1 MLRQPPPPTS
11 NAYYTSER
19 AWLDHLRIMA
29 ELPYPS
35 RALVPAMVSV
45 LREHLDWH
53 LIAFGWD
60 ERATLKP
67 LSYWAEPIVGEILRH
82 YVENFGKFAQEVP
95 LQAMLDSKGHLLR
108 AAVTMPE
115 YEQSSLY
122 RDLLEPY
129 GVRWGMSMLVY
140 LGEEEV
146 GFFGLFRRREFGPYT
161 DADQERLDKVAL
173 ALGDLDRRHNPLAA
187 LPEPG
192 NREAMLASLLIGHDG
207 RILALSRNV
216 RNILFLARREGMGPP
231 DWARSDW
238 QALPPEVTTQV
249 EALFVTE
256 DCVAREVKLRL
267 PWGGF
272 DFVLEKMDLTGDR
285 PETVVNVV
293 IRHHEP
299 LDIAV
304 AQALW
309 GWPLSPQEKR
319 ILVASARNP
328 GRAELAAALGL
339 TEGTLRHYINEL
351 QSRMGVASRQE
362 LIERVLEAP

>member
-1 MLRQPPPPTS
+1 
-11 NAYYTSER
+11 
-19 AWLDHLRIMA
+19 MA

-35 RALVPAMVSV
+35 RALMPAVAAV
-45 LREHLDWH
+45 LREHIDWD
-53 LIAFGWD
+53 LILFGWD

-67 LSYWAEPIVGEILRH
+67 LSYWAEPIVGEILQH
-82 YVENFGKFAQEVP
+82 YVENFGKFTQEIP
-95 LQAMLDSKGHLLR
+95 LQAMLDSNGHLLR
-108 AAVTMPE
+108 TAETFPE
-115 YEQSSLY
+115 YEQSSIF

-129 GVRWGMSMLVY
+129 GVRWGMSAPIY
-140 LGEEEV
+140 LGEAEV
-146 GFFGLFRRREFGPYT
+146 GFFGIFRRREPGRYA

-173 ALGDLDRRHNPLAA
+173 ALVDLDRSHNPLAA
-187 LPEPG
+187 LPAPG
-192 NREAMLASLLIGHDG
+192 NREAMLASMLMNRDG
-207 RILALSRNV
+207 RVLGLSRNA

-231 DWARSDW
+231 DWARADD
-238 QALPPEVTTQV
+238 QALPPEVAARLK
-249 EALFVTE
+249 ELFATP
-256 DCVAREVKLRL
+256 DRNYDEVRLGL

-272 DFVLEKMDLTGDR
+272 DFVLEKMELAGER
-285 PETVVNVV
+285 PDTVVNIV

-304 AQALW
+304 ARALW

-351 QSRMGVASRQE
+351 QSRLGVASRQE
-362 LIERVLEAP
+362 LIEQVLDKS